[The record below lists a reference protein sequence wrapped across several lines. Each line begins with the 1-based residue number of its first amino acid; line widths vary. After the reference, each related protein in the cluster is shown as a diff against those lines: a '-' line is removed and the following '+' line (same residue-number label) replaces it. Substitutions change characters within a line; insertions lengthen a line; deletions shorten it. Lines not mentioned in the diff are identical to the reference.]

1 MIKLKLKE
9 DLPKTWLIDIDGT
22 IIEHNSHI
30 NSENKILKGVKKF
43 WKKNTKG
50 R

>member
-30 NSENKILKGVKKF
+30 NSENKILKGVKNLE
-43 WKKNTKG
+43 KNTKG